1 MNAIIHGIVLAFG
14 LILPLGVQNVF
25 IFQQGAWQK
34 HIWRALPA
42 VISASVCDTLLIV
55 LAVAG
60 VSVIVQELP
69 VFETVMMAGG
79 FLFLLYMGWV
89 TWNSRPNTSQ
99 NEKHTFTPKKQAAF
113 AAAVSLLNPHAIL
126 DTIGVIGTS
135 SLQYSG
141 LEKWLFMA
149 ACIAVSWIWFISLA
163 IAGRLFQT
171 IDTSLQPYADRKQML
186 CSGNVGSGRIFW
198 GVTLLQLKEKQM
210 KKTNFLEKGACL

>member
-1 MNAIIHGIVLAFG
+1 
-14 LILPLGVQNVF
+14 
-25 IFQQGAWQK
+25 
-34 HIWRALPA
+34 
-42 VISASVCDTLLIV
+42 
-55 LAVAG
+55 
-60 VSVIVQELP
+60 VIVQQLP

-89 TWNSRPNTSQ
+89 TWNSRPKANQ
-99 NEKHTFTPKKQAAF
+99 NEKNTFTAKKQAAF

-171 IDTSLQPYADRKQML
+171 IDTSGRLML
-186 CSGNVGSGRIFW
+186 IVNKCSAVVMWAAAG
-198 GVTLLQLKEKQM
+198 
-210 KKTNFLEKGACL
+210 

>member
-1 MNAIIHGIVLAFG
+1 MSAIIHGFVLALG
-14 LILPLGVQNVF
+14 LILPLGAQNAF
-25 IFQQGAWQK
+25 IFQQGAWQR

-60 VSVIVQELP
+60 VSVIVQQVP

-89 TWNSRPNTSQ
+89 TWNSRPNANQ
-99 NEKHTFTPKKQAAF
+99 NEKNAFTAKKQAAF

-149 ACIAVSWIWFISLA
+149 ACIAVSWFWFIFLVV
-163 IAGRLFQT
+163 AGRLFQT
-171 IDTSLQPYADRKQML
+171 IDA
-186 CSGNVGSGRIFW
+186 SGRLMLIVNKCSALVMWAAAGYF
-198 GVTLLQLKEKQM
+198 GVSLFV
-210 KKTNFLEKGACL
+210 N

>member
-1 MNAIIHGIVLAFG
+1 MNAIIHGVVLAFG
-14 LILPLGVQNVF
+14 LILPLGTQNVF
-25 IFQQGAWQK
+25 IFQQGAWQR

-42 VISASVCDTLLIV
+42 IISASVCDTLLIV

-60 VSVIVQELP
+60 VSVIVQQLP
-69 VFETVMMAGG
+69 VFETVMMTGG

-89 TWNSRPNTSQ
+89 TWNSRPKANQ
-99 NEKHTFTPKKQAAF
+99 NEKNTFTAKKQAAF

-171 IDTSLQPYADRKQML
+171 IDTSGRLML
-186 CSGNVGSGRIFW
+186 IVNKCSAVVMWAAAGYF
-198 GVTLLQLKEKQM
+198 GVSLFS
-210 KKTNFLEKGACL
+210 N

>member
-1 MNAIIHGIVLAFG
+1 MLFCITENLLSLNAIFTEFCLALASF
-14 LILPLGVQNVF
+14 LPLGAQNVF
-25 IFQQGAWQK
+25 IFQQGAWQR
-34 HIWRALPA
+34 HIWLALPA

-69 VFETVMMAGG
+69 VFESVMMAGG

-89 TWNSRPNTSQ
+89 TWNSRPKENQT
-99 NEKHTFTPKKQAAF
+99 EKNRFTAKKQAAF

-149 ACIAVSWIWFISLA
+149 GCIAVSWIWFISLA
-163 IAGRLFQT
+163 IAGRLFQS
-171 IDTSLQPYADRKQML
+171 IDTSGRLML
-186 CSGNVGSGRIFW
+186 IVNKCSAVVMWAAAGYFGA
-198 GVTLLQLKEKQM
+198 LLFS
-210 KKTNFLEKGACL
+210 N

>member
-1 MNAIIHGIVLAFG
+1 MRKTDVKGVFFSMNAMIHGIVLAFG
-14 LILPLGVQNVF
+14 LILPLGAQNVF

-34 HIWRALPA
+34 HIWLALPA

-60 VSVIVQELP
+60 VSVIVQQVP
-69 VFETVMMAGG
+69 VFETGMMAVG
-79 FLFLLYMGWV
+79 FLFLIYMGWV
-89 TWNSRPNTSQ
+89 TWNSRPKTDDKEN
-99 NEKHTFTPKKQAAF
+99 NIFTAKKQAAF

-126 DTIGVIGTS
+126 DTVGVIGTS

-149 ACIAVSWIWFISLA
+149 ACIAVSWIWLISLA

-171 IDTSLQPYADRKQML
+171 IDTSGRLML
-186 CSGNVGSGRIFW
+186 IVNKCSAVVMWAAAVYFLFSIFR
-198 GVTLLQLKEKQM
+198 
-210 KKTNFLEKGACL
+210 

>member
-1 MNAIIHGIVLAFG
+1 MNAMIHGIVLAFG

-25 IFQQGAWQK
+25 IFQQGAWQR
-34 HIWRALPA
+34 HIWLALPA

-60 VSVIVQELP
+60 VSVIVQQVP
-69 VFETVMMAGG
+69 VFETGMMAVG
-79 FLFLLYMGWV
+79 FLFLIYMGWV
-89 TWNSRPNTSQ
+89 TWNSRPKTDDKVN
-99 NEKHTFTPKKQAAF
+99 NIFTAKKQAAF

-126 DTIGVIGTS
+126 DTVGVIGTS

-171 IDTSLQPYADRKQML
+171 IDTSGRLML
-186 CSGNVGSGRIFW
+186 IVNKCSAVVMWAAAVYFLFSIFR
-198 GVTLLQLKEKQM
+198 
-210 KKTNFLEKGACL
+210 

>member
-14 LILPLGVQNVF
+14 LILPLGAQNVF
-25 IFQQGAWQK
+25 IFQQGAWQR

-55 LAVAG
+55 SAVAG
-60 VSVIVQELP
+60 VSVIVQQVP

-89 TWNSRPNTSQ
+89 TWNSRPKTNQ
-99 NEKHTFTPKKQAAF
+99 NEKNTFTAKKQVAF

-135 SLQYSG
+135 SLQYTG

-149 ACIAVSWIWFISLA
+149 ACIAVSWFWFISLA
-163 IAGRLFQT
+163 ISGRLFQT
-171 IDTSLQPYADRKQML
+171 IDTSGRLML
-186 CSGNVGSGRIFW
+186 IINKCSAVVMWAAAGYF
-198 GVTLLQLKEKQM
+198 GVSLFS
-210 KKTNFLEKGACL
+210 N

>member
-1 MNAIIHGIVLAFG
+1 MNAMIHGIVLAFG
-14 LILPLGVQNVF
+14 LILPLGAQNVF
-25 IFQQGAWQK
+25 IFQQGAWQR

-42 VISASVCDTLLIV
+42 IISASVCDTLLIV

-60 VSVIVQELP
+60 VSVIVQQLP
-69 VFETVMMAGG
+69 MFETVMMTGG

-89 TWNSRPNTSQ
+89 TWNSRPKANQ
-99 NEKHTFTPKKQAAF
+99 NEKHTFTAKKQAAF

-126 DTIGVIGTS
+126 DTIGIIGTS

-163 IAGRLFQT
+163 LAGQLFQT
-171 IDTSLQPYADRKQML
+171 IDTNGRLML
-186 CSGNVGSGRIFW
+186 IVNKCSAVVLW
-198 GVTLLQLKEKQM
+198 AAAV
-210 KKTNFLEKGACL
+210 NFLFSIFR

>member
-1 MNAIIHGIVLAFG
+1 MSAIIHGFVLALG
-14 LILPLGVQNVF
+14 LILPLGAQNAF

-60 VSVIVQELP
+60 VSVIVQQVP
-69 VFETVMMAGG
+69 VFETVIMAGG

-89 TWNSRPNTSQ
+89 TWNSRPNANQ
-99 NEKHTFTPKKQAAF
+99 NEKNAFTAKKQAAF

-149 ACIAVSWIWFISLA
+149 ACIAVSWFWFIFLVV
-163 IAGRLFQT
+163 AGRLFQT
-171 IDTSLQPYADRKQML
+171 ID
-186 CSGNVGSGRIFW
+186 VSGRLMLTVNKCSALVMWAAAGYFGISLFS
-198 GVTLLQLKEKQM
+198 
-210 KKTNFLEKGACL
+210 N

>member
-34 HIWRALPA
+34 HVWRALPA

-55 LAVAG
+55 LAVVG
-60 VSVIVQELP
+60 VSVIVQQLP
-69 VFETVMMAGG
+69 MFKAVMMAGG

-89 TWNSRPNTSQ
+89 TWNSRPKTSQ
-99 NEKHTFTPKKQAAF
+99 DEKHTFTAKKQAVF
-113 AAAVSLLNPHAIL
+113 AAAASLLNPHAIL

-149 ACIAVSWIWFISLA
+149 ACIAVSWIWFSSLA

-171 IDTSLQPYADRKQML
+171 MDTSGRLMVIVNK
-186 CSGNVGSGRIFW
+186 CSAAVMWAAAGYF
-198 GVTLLQLKEKQM
+198 GVSLFCT
-210 KKTNFLEKGACL
+210 

>member
-1 MNAIIHGIVLAFG
+1 MIEKNRYEGSFFSMNAIIHGAVLAFG

-25 IFQQGAWQK
+25 IFQQGAWQR
-34 HIWRALPA
+34 HIWLALPA

-55 LAVAG
+55 LAVSS
-60 VSVIVQELP
+60 VSVIVQQTP
-69 VFETVMMAGG
+69 IFETIMMAGG
-79 FLFLLYMGWV
+79 FLFLLYMGWI
-89 TWNSRPNTSQ
+89 TWNSRPKANQ
-99 NEKHTFTPKKQAAF
+99 NEKNTFTAKKQAAF

-135 SLQYSG
+135 SLHYSG

-171 IDTSLQPYADRKQML
+171 IDTSGRLMQIVNK
-186 CSGNVGSGRIFW
+186 CSAVVMWAAAGYFAVSLFSN
-198 GVTLLQLKEKQM
+198 
-210 KKTNFLEKGACL
+210 